1 MCPLCGLYRNGKASL
16 ERWDSRRRAKYAEKL
31 QQHKDGGSAM
41 LEQLRAKG
49 AAQLCAFDAQ
59 ADLDA
64 QYTADVRA
72 VDGELQAAI
81 TRIVDECAAEY
92 TDRMR
97 ALGIEEDPGTAAQGS
112 TSPSSGPP
120 SSSASAQEPSENA
133 SVEVVVESEQL
144 HVRRVRV

>member
-1 MCPLCGLYRNGKASL
+1 MDEAAWTSCMCPLCGLYRNGKASL

-31 QQHKDGGSAM
+31 QRHKDDGSAM

-59 ADLDA
+59 ADLEA
-64 QYTADVRA
+64 QYAADVRA

-97 ALGIEEDPGTAAQGS
+97 SLGIEEDPGTA
-112 TSPSSGPP
+112 SPSS
-120 SSSASAQEPSENA
+120 SSA

>member
-1 MCPLCGLYRNGKASL
+1 MCPLCGLYRNGKATI

-31 QQHKDGGSAM
+31 HKHKAEASAM

-49 AAQLCAFDAQ
+49 VAQLCAFDAQ
-59 ADLDA
+59 ADLEA
-64 QYTADVRA
+64 QYAADVRA

-81 TRIVDECAAEY
+81 ARIVDECAAEY

-97 ALGIEEDPGTAAQGS
+97 SLGIEGPASPGSGS
-112 TSPSSGPP
+112 DSPT
-120 SSSASAQEPSENA
+120 ESESV
-133 SVEVVVESEQL
+133 SVEVVVENEQL

>member
-1 MCPLCGLYRNGKASL
+1 MDEAAWASCMCPLCGLYRNGKATI

-31 QQHKDGGSAM
+31 QAHKDEASAM

-59 ADLDA
+59 ADLEA
-64 QYTADVRA
+64 QYAADVRA
-72 VDGELQAAI
+72 VDAELQAAI
-81 TRIVDECAAEY
+81 ARIVDECAAEY

-97 ALGIEEDPGTAAQGS
+97 SLGIEEEPCPQGPGS
-112 TSPSSGPP
+112 DSPTESE
-120 SSSASAQEPSENA
+120 SAG
-133 SVEVVVESEQL
+133 VEVVVENEQL